1 MITVTIHRSND
12 SYAGFKVVGHAGYA
26 EEGYDIICAAVSVLV
41 VNAVN
46 SIETFTDDK
55 FAAREDH
62 GIVELILEGSV
73 SDKTTLLLDSMIL
86 GLRDIQTQYGNE
98 FIRLKIDLQV
108 FAHKKG
114 VGSTKN
120 GRDSESKRLGAKRA
134 DGQFVKAGNIL
145 YRQRGTKI
153 HPGVNVGRGGDDT
166 LFALVDGVV
175 RFERKGRDKKQVSIV
190 PVEAK

>member
-26 EEGYDIICAAVSVLV
+26 E
-41 VNAVN
+41 
-46 SIETFTDDK
+46 

-98 FIRLKIDLQV
+98 FIRLKIEEV
-108 FAHKKG
+108 
-114 VGSTKN
+114 
-120 GRDSESKRLGAKRA
+120 
-134 DGQFVKAGNIL
+134 
-145 YRQRGTKI
+145 
-153 HPGVNVGRGGDDT
+153 
-166 LFALVDGVV
+166 
-175 RFERKGRDKKQVSIV
+175 
-190 PVEAK
+190 

>member
-1 MITVTIHRSND
+1 MWLSGQIPSAAESTLFSYVPARS
-12 SYAGFKVVGHAGYA
+12 SKKSKLLQPQKP
-26 EEGYDIICAAVSVLV
+26 VSVLV

-98 FIRLKIDLQV
+98 FIRLKIEEV
-108 FAHKKG
+108 
-114 VGSTKN
+114 
-120 GRDSESKRLGAKRA
+120 
-134 DGQFVKAGNIL
+134 
-145 YRQRGTKI
+145 
-153 HPGVNVGRGGDDT
+153 
-166 LFALVDGVV
+166 
-175 RFERKGRDKKQVSIV
+175 
-190 PVEAK
+190 

>member
-41 VNAVN
+41 VNA
-46 SIETFTDDK
+46 IETFTDDK

-98 FIRLKIDLQV
+98 FIRLKIEEV
-108 FAHKKG
+108 
-114 VGSTKN
+114 
-120 GRDSESKRLGAKRA
+120 
-134 DGQFVKAGNIL
+134 
-145 YRQRGTKI
+145 
-153 HPGVNVGRGGDDT
+153 
-166 LFALVDGVV
+166 
-175 RFERKGRDKKQVSIV
+175 
-190 PVEAK
+190 

>member
-1 MITVTIHRSND
+1 MITVTIHRSKD

-55 FAAREDH
+55 FAAREDD

-98 FIRLKIDLQV
+98 FIRLKIEEV
-108 FAHKKG
+108 
-114 VGSTKN
+114 
-120 GRDSESKRLGAKRA
+120 
-134 DGQFVKAGNIL
+134 
-145 YRQRGTKI
+145 
-153 HPGVNVGRGGDDT
+153 
-166 LFALVDGVV
+166 
-175 RFERKGRDKKQVSIV
+175 
-190 PVEAK
+190 

>member
-1 MITVTIHRSND
+1 MITFTVWKSGHQ
-12 SYAGFKVVGHAGYA
+12 YKGFECAGHAGYA
-26 EEGYDIICAAVSVLV
+26 EEGSDIICAAVSVLV

-98 FIRLKIDLQV
+98 FIRLKIEEV
-108 FAHKKG
+108 
-114 VGSTKN
+114 
-120 GRDSESKRLGAKRA
+120 
-134 DGQFVKAGNIL
+134 
-145 YRQRGTKI
+145 
-153 HPGVNVGRGGDDT
+153 
-166 LFALVDGVV
+166 
-175 RFERKGRDKKQVSIV
+175 
-190 PVEAK
+190 

>member
-46 SIETFTDDK
+46 SIETFK
-55 FAAREDH
+55 DH

-98 FIRLKIDLQV
+98 FIRLKIEEV
-108 FAHKKG
+108 
-114 VGSTKN
+114 
-120 GRDSESKRLGAKRA
+120 
-134 DGQFVKAGNIL
+134 
-145 YRQRGTKI
+145 
-153 HPGVNVGRGGDDT
+153 
-166 LFALVDGVV
+166 
-175 RFERKGRDKKQVSIV
+175 
-190 PVEAK
+190 

>member
-1 MITVTIHRSND
+1 MITVTVSRKNN
-12 SYAGFKVVGHAGYA
+12 SYISFVSEGHAGYA

-62 GIVELILEGSV
+62 GIVELLLEGRV

-98 FIRLKIDLQV
+98 FIRLKIEEV
-108 FAHKKG
+108 
-114 VGSTKN
+114 
-120 GRDSESKRLGAKRA
+120 
-134 DGQFVKAGNIL
+134 
-145 YRQRGTKI
+145 
-153 HPGVNVGRGGDDT
+153 
-166 LFALVDGVV
+166 
-175 RFERKGRDKKQVSIV
+175 
-190 PVEAK
+190 

>member
-1 MITVTIHRSND
+1 MTTILIRKTKD
-12 SYAGFKVVGHAGYA
+12 SYQGFNCIGHAGYA
-26 EEGYDIICAAVSVLV
+26 DAGSDIICAAVSVLV

-98 FIRLKIDLQV
+98 FIRLKIEEV
-108 FAHKKG
+108 
-114 VGSTKN
+114 
-120 GRDSESKRLGAKRA
+120 
-134 DGQFVKAGNIL
+134 
-145 YRQRGTKI
+145 
-153 HPGVNVGRGGDDT
+153 
-166 LFALVDGVV
+166 
-175 RFERKGRDKKQVSIV
+175 
-190 PVEAK
+190 

>member
-62 GIVELILEGSV
+62 GLVELILEGSV

-98 FIRLKIDLQV
+98 FIRLKIEEV
-108 FAHKKG
+108 
-114 VGSTKN
+114 
-120 GRDSESKRLGAKRA
+120 
-134 DGQFVKAGNIL
+134 
-145 YRQRGTKI
+145 
-153 HPGVNVGRGGDDT
+153 
-166 LFALVDGVV
+166 
-175 RFERKGRDKKQVSIV
+175 
-190 PVEAK
+190 

>member
-1 MITVTIHRSND
+1 MQKQEKLLFTSTRERPDIIKRTVTDSSTLRLRLKKLTVNPYDSVTIHRSND

-98 FIRLKIDLQV
+98 FIRLKIEEV
-108 FAHKKG
+108 
-114 VGSTKN
+114 
-120 GRDSESKRLGAKRA
+120 
-134 DGQFVKAGNIL
+134 
-145 YRQRGTKI
+145 
-153 HPGVNVGRGGDDT
+153 
-166 LFALVDGVV
+166 
-175 RFERKGRDKKQVSIV
+175 
-190 PVEAK
+190 